1 MNIHVLRLGHRIGR
15 DPRITS
21 HLALVARAL
30 GADAFHLAGDPDDG
44 VARTLDS
51 VNRRF
56 GGAMTVDH
64 VGNGLAWLRAFVN
77 RGGTGIHL
85 TMYGLPYRS
94 ALGDVDVD
102 GPVVF
107 VVGGAKVPA
116 EVFELC
122 AHNIAVGNQP
132 HSEVAALALCL
143 DRWNG
148 HVDVT
153 RDRFEGG
160 ELQILPSDGGKV
172 VVDVDAS
179 ESE

>member
-1 MNIHVLRLGHRIGR
+1 
-15 DPRITS
+15 
-21 HLALVARAL
+21 
-30 GADAFHLAGDPDDG
+30 
-44 VARTLDS
+44 
-51 VNRRF
+51 
-56 GGAMTVDH
+56 
-64 VGNGLAWLRAFVN
+64 
-77 RGGTGIHL
+77 
-85 TMYGLPYRS
+85 MYGLPYRS

-179 ESE
+179 ESGIDSLHTAKDYRTQVWTTSDVDARWFGDLHPRTWPTRRLLTDGLP